1 MAPSEQSWVP
11 PNRPAGIPT
20 TTPDIPPAT
29 STPAR
34 RYGKIQ
40 DEGAIRQRWLEDP
53 TDPTC
58 QIQPSTLTVDDL
70 LIARWRIHTSYNNI
84 PFQVAENAFALGYAN
99 RAVYKQTLTQNYAGG
114 ELGLA
119 GCENM
124 YDILVGKG
132 LIIAEAMFRS
142 DGPQFSQIA
151 RAYMQEVAEPQSLR
165 HFYVCDIVNID
176 TKRFVEKVL
185 YSSRNDLAWPPV
197 CTAPLIWEYNT
208 PEYQGLLGTRVG
220 KCAVYLVLEI
230 FPRGTYHIARIVTWD
245 ENCSIEIRFDIEPI
259 PASLGSTG

>member
-1 MAPSEQSWVP
+1 MAPSEQSLVP
-11 PNRPAGIPT
+11 SSRPAGIQT
-20 TTPDIPPAT
+20 TSPGVPPAT

-40 DEGAIRQRWLEDP
+40 DEGAIRQRWIENP

-58 QIQPSTLTVDDL
+58 RIQPSTLTVADL
-70 LIARWRIHTSYNNI
+70 LISRWYVRTSHNNI
-84 PFQVAENAFALGYAN
+84 PFQVAENTFALGYTN
-99 RAVYKQTLTQNYAGG
+99 GAVYKQTLTQNYAGG

-132 LIIAEAMFRS
+132 LIIAEGIFRY

-151 RAYMQEVAEPQSLR
+151 RAHMQEIAEPHSLR
-165 HFYVCDIVNID
+165 HFYVCDIVNIE
-176 TKRFVEKVL
+176 TKYFVEKVL
-185 YSSRNDLAWPPV
+185 YSSRNDLTWPPV
-197 CTAPLIWEYNT
+197 CAAPLIWEYNT

-230 FPRGTYHIARIVTWD
+230 FPRGTYYIARIVTWD
-245 ENCSIEIRFDIEPI
+245 VHCSIEIRFDIEPI
-259 PASLGSTG
+259 PASLGSTD